1 MQTLATLLEFGDS
14 NSVWSVK
21 EQNPRTRIYLS
32 LDLNAV
38 LDLLK
43 VYHSEVLFACQIA
56 NAEHHEIYELK
67 LAYKFILIL

>member
-1 MQTLATLLEFGDS
+1 MAVTQCLICEGVKSKDEDSLELGP
-14 NSVWSVK
+14 N
-21 EQNPRTRIYLS
+21 S

-43 VYHSEVLFACQIA
+43 VHHSEVLFPCQIA
-56 NAEHHEIYELK
+56 NAKHHEIYELK

>member
-1 MQTLATLLEFGDS
+1 M
-14 NSVWSVK
+14 
-21 EQNPRTRIYLS
+21 RIYLS